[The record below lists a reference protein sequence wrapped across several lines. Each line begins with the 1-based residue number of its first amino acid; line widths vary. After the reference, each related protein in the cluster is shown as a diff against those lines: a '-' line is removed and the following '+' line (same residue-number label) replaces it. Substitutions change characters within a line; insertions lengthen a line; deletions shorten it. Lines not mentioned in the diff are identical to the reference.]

1 MSTVDPQRRVVSGMR
16 PTGPV
21 HLGHYQGVLKNW
33 VRLQHEYE
41 CFFFVADWHAL
52 TTGYASADQI
62 ADTTWEMVIDWLA
75 AGINPGSANLFIQSR
90 VPEQAELHLLLSMIT
105 PMSWLERAPAYKEFI
120 EQHRETDRATY
131 GVLGYPLLQAADVLA
146 YRAGLVPVGA
156 DQAPH
161 VELARDI
168 SRRFN
173 NLYGGEQD
181 FALHAQAA
189 IRKLGKKTGK
199 LYSDLRQAY
208 TRAGDAEALATAQA
222 LVREQ
227 HSLTLADKERL
238 LGYLEGDSV
247 AILPE
252 PQAVLAGQAAKMPG
266 LDGRKMS
273 NSHSNIIPLR
283 AAPDD
288 VARALK
294 NMPTD
299 PSRIRLSDAGEPDRC
314 PVWQFH
320 LIYSSDSDQALVAEK
335 CRSASWG
342 CLECKQCVVDA
353 IVAEQAPVRER
364 ARHYEEDQDLIH
376 SIIAEGTEKARDAA
390 RATLEEVR
398 DAMGLPY
405 R

>member
-21 HLGHYQGVLKNW
+21 HLGHYHGVLKNW
-33 VRLQHEYE
+33 VKLQHEYE
-41 CFFFVADWHAL
+41 CFFFIADWHAL
-52 TTGYASADQI
+52 TTGYTSTELINSATW
-62 ADTTWEMVIDWLA
+62 DTVIDWLA
-75 AGINPGSANLFIQSR
+75 AGVNPGAANLFIQSR

-105 PMSWLERAPAYKEFI
+105 PLTWLERAPAYKEFI
-120 EQHRETDRATY
+120 EHNRENDRSTF
-131 GVLGYPLLQAADVLA
+131 GVLGYPLLQSADVLA

-161 VELARDI
+161 VELAREI
-168 SRRFN
+168 ARRFN
-173 NLYGGEQD
+173 HLYGGEVD
-181 FALHAQAA
+181 FTANSEAA

-199 LYSDLRQAY
+199 LYTELRVAY
-208 TRAGDAEALATAQA
+208 TTKGDVDALATAQA
-222 LVREQ
+222 LIREQ
-227 HSLTLADKERL
+227 NSLTLSDKERL
-238 LGYLEGDSV
+238 LGYLQGDSV

-252 PQAVLAGQAAKMPG
+252 PKAVLADNAAKMPG

-273 NSHSNIIPLR
+273 NSHGNIIPLR
-283 AAPDD
+283 AEPDD
-288 VARALK
+288 VAKAVR

-299 PSRIRLSDAGEPDRC
+299 PARIRLSDPGDPDKC
-314 PVWQFH
+314 PVWRFH
-320 LIYSSDSDQALVAEK
+320 QLYSDEHGRAEVSDR
-335 CRSASWG
+335 CRAAAWG
-342 CLECKQCVVDA
+342 CLECKQCVIDA

-364 ARHYEEDQDLIH
+364 AKQFEENTDLIH

-398 DAMGLPY
+398 DAMGLAF

>member
-21 HLGHYQGVLKNW
+21 HLGHYHGVLKNW
-33 VRLQHEYE
+33 VKLQHEYE

-52 TTGYASADQI
+52 TTGYANSDLI
-62 ADTTWEMVIDWLA
+62 ASSTWDMVIDWLA
-75 AGINPGSANLFIQSR
+75 SGVNPGAANLFIQSR

-105 PMSWLERAPAYKEFI
+105 PLSWLERAPAYKEFI
-120 EQHRETDRATY
+120 DHYRDQEKATY

-156 DQAPH
+156 DQTPH
-161 VELARDI
+161 VELAREI
-168 SRRFN
+168 ARRFN
-173 NLYGGEQD
+173 HLYGGEQD
-181 FALHAQAA
+181 FAANAEAA
-189 IRKLGKKTGK
+189 VRKLGKKAGS
-199 LYSDLRQAY
+199 LYSDLRLAH
-208 TRAGDAEALATAQA
+208 TRHGDVEALATAQA

-227 HSLTLADKERL
+227 NNLTLADKERL

-252 PQAVLAGQAAKMPG
+252 PQSVVATNAAKVPG

-273 NSHSNIIPLR
+273 NTHNNIIPLR
-283 AAPDD
+283 AEPDD
-288 VARALK
+288 VEKALR

-299 PSRIRLSDAGEPDRC
+299 PSRVRLSDPGNPDAC

-320 LIYSSDSDQALVAEK
+320 LVYGNDDELAIIADN
-335 CRSASWG
+335 CRSAAWG
-342 CLECKQCVVDA
+342 CVECKHRA
-353 IVAEQAPVRER
+353 AEKIIAQQAPVRER
-364 ARHYEEDQDLIH
+364 AKDFEENIDLVH
-376 SIIAEGTEKARDAA
+376 SIIAEGTERARDAA

-398 DAMGLPY
+398 DAMGLAY